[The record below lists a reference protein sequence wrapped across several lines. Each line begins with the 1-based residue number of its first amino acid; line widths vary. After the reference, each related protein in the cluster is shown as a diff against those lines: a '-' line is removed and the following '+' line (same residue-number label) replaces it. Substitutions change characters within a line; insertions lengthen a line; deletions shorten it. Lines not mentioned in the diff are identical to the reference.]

1 MNLKPVAITVII
13 VIYFA
18 KGLKI
23 ENDDV
28 ATITNIGEWGVCQK
42 FSGDNQNV
50 SERAKSVGNRQILRF
65 GTPRIGRKGDL

>member
-1 MNLKPVAITVII
+1 MMLTWVPIFILSAFQTSLSSYSRAPISQYI
-13 VIYFA
+13 
-18 KGLKI
+18 
-23 ENDDV
+23 
-28 ATITNIGEWGVCQK
+28 